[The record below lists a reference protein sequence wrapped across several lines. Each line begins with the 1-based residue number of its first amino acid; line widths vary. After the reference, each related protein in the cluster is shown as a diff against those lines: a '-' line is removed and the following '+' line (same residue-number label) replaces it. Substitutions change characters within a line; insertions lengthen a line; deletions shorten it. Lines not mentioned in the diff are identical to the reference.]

1 MVIFLPDELAM
12 GSHLRKDGFAVL
24 RWGICDDT
32 SPSADRVNSS
42 RCWWIFKLRPILRLL
57 SAGRIHFNT
66 KPPMFISANNV
77 ASPIPDGPQL
87 LLNLATHPPIPTL
100 FSAH

>member
-1 MVIFLPDELAM
+1 
-12 GSHLRKDGFAVL
+12 
-24 RWGICDDT
+24 
-32 SPSADRVNSS
+32 
-42 RCWWIFKLRPILRLL
+42 
-57 SAGRIHFNT
+57 
-66 KPPMFISANNV
+66 MFISANNV